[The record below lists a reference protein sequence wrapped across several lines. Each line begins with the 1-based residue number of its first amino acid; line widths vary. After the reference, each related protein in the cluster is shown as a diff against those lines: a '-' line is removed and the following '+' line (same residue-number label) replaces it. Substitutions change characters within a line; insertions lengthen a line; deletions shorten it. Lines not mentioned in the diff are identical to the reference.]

1 MYDMICHKSIVQ
13 KKKTRRAGHDHS
25 TMKNGHKSGLS
36 WFSFSK
42 RGNHDKY
49 YGFKKNWVNILTSY
63 CGMLHEAVNK
73 PATFC
78 KV

>member
-1 MYDMICHKSIVQ
+1 MYDMIYQKSIVQ

-36 WFSFSK
+36 WFSFSE

-49 YGFKKNWVNILTSY
+49 YGF
-63 CGMLHEAVNK
+63 
-73 PATFC
+73 
-78 KV
+78 